1 MDNPPDFWPHCGFDE
16 LECDSRGWLVPT
28 SGYVRWLLAR
38 PELALVPESCEA
50 EVALHQNLQAQ
61 PLREVPDAELA
72 AVADADARENFA
84 VFLRFRDTL
93 LAAGTLEACYL
104 QLMREGVNGIPSVF
118 IDALVQAVLRQMLT
132 DGADAFQ
139 VRAAEMLFRTQ
150 RVALHEGRM
159 LAGDRDTLDLIKETA
174 GLGQV
179 GRLLLQSG
187 SIQPRSDMPVLGPET
202 VGRFWR
208 EGHRHRFLLDLTH
221 ALTQDLSHGL
231 VLNLTLAHSGLKAL
245 AQVLA
250 LWVQHFLGVQVQIEP
265 VQAINDPA
273 WRWHVGLD
281 VESTA
286 LLNDLYQNNDVD
298 SERLRRLVSLFTLR
312 FADPA
317 DMRADVAGKPVYLG
331 LATDANGLVRVK
343 PQNLLLNLPLATR
356 V

>member
-1 MDNPPDFWPHCGFDE
+1 MDHPPGFWPDCGFDT
-16 LECDSRGWLVPT
+16 LAQDACGWLVPT
-28 SGYVRWLLAR
+28 ADYVRWLLAR
-38 PELALVPESCEA
+38 PELALVPESCGA
-50 EVALHQNLQAQ
+50 EVALHHALQAQ
-61 PLREVPDAELA
+61 PLRAVPAAELA

-104 QLMREGVNGIPSVF
+104 QLMRGGVNGIPPVF
-118 IDALVQAVLRQMLT
+118 IDALVQAVLRQLLT
-132 DGADAFQ
+132 DRGDAFQ

-159 LAGDRDTLDLIKETA
+159 LAGDRDTLDLLNETA

-187 SIQPRSDMPVLGPET
+187 SVQPRPDMPVLGPDNTE
-202 VGRFWR
+202 RFWR

-250 LWVQHFLGVQVQIEP
+250 LWVRHFLGVQVHIEP

-281 VESTA
+281 VASTA
-286 LLNDLYQNNDVD
+286 LLNDLYQHNEVEP
-298 SERLRRLVSLFTLR
+298 ERLRQLVSLFTLR

-331 LATDANGLVRVK
+331 LATDAQGLVRVK
-343 PQNLLLNLPLATR
+343 PQNLLLNLPLAAQ